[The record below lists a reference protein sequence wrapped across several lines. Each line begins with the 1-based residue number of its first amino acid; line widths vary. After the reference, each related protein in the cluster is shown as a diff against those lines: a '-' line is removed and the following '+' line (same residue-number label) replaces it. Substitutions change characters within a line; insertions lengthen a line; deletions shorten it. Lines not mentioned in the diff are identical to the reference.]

1 MSEFTHLHLHTQYS
15 LIDGATRMTELM
27 GTIKAYNMKA
37 VAITDHGNM
46 FGAIDFYKRAK
57 EAGIKPIIG
66 CEMYIAPLGRK
77 DRSKRFSYH
86 LTVLAKNNVGY
97 KNLMYLVSIANLEG
111 FYYNPR
117 IDMELLREHSEGL
130 MAFSG
135 CLAAEIPRKIVS
147 RDYEAAKKAA
157 LLYIDIFGKENF
169 YLEVMNNQIPDQD
182 IVNEGLMHIQAD
194 LGLPF
199 VGTNDCHYKDRIDAK
214 AQEILMCIQT
224 QKTLADKDRL
234 KHDVDSFYIKT
245 PEQMKEDLAKFPGA
259 YENTETISRMCNVEI
274 ELGKTYLPDFKIDEL
289 IPKEDYLRRITF
301 EGLQRRFLEDGIGDA
316 EIQSKYT
323 HRLNKELDVINA
335 MGFAGYFLIV
345 WDFIKYAKDKKIPVG
360 PGRGSGAGSLVA
372 YSLGITN
379 INPIKHNLLFERFLN
394 PERISMPDFDI
405 DFCMNRRDEVIKY
418 VVEKYGKLNVAQI
431 ITYSTLKARGVIRDV
446 GRVMG
451 LPYADVDRVAKL
463 VPEVLDIS
471 LEEAIRIEPELKKMK
486 ETPGVYKQLL
496 DYAETLEG
504 LNRQAGIHAAGIVI
518 SDKPIWEYTPIHRG
532 NNGEIV
538 TQYAKDEVEQ
548 VGLIK
553 FDFLGLRTLTVIAET
568 ERLITKYQDPNFTIE
583 KISLEDKKT
592 YETLASG
599 RTTGVFQL
607 ESAGLQE
614 LIRKIKP
621 DCFEDVV
628 AAVALY
634 RPGPLGSGMVED
646 FWKRK
651 HKLVEIK
658 YPHPLLAKTLTETYG
673 VIVYQE
679 QVMKIAADLAGFS
692 LGQADILRRAM
703 GKKKPEEMAK
713 LKQTFIKG
721 AWERNKIKEAEAVK
735 IFDLMEY
742 FAGYG
747 FNKSHSAAYA
757 LISYQTAFLKTY
769 FPEYFMAAILTSEKD
784 NLDKISKYLS
794 ECSDMG
800 IELLPP
806 DSNTSELEFTVE
818 EKKIRYGFSSIKNVG
833 DAAGNIIIEDRRKN
847 GPFKDFN
854 DFCSRV
860 DLGKVNKRV
869 IESLIKTGAF
879 DFTKHTRAVLMSVL
893 DEAMGVGSNLQK
905 ERDSSQL
912 SLFTEEMETTSGF
925 FTVNIPDIPE
935 YDEKTIATNEKE
947 LLGYYFTVH
956 PIAKYKNIIGSLSKD
971 FIQNIKAYPDGKN
984 VLLAG
989 ISSNFKAKLTKKGAK
1004 MAFMN
1009 LEDGTDYIEVII
1021 FPKTYEIYADILM
1034 NEELYFI
1041 KGHVSKEGEN
1051 ARLVAGEIKTLNECF
1066 LSVKNISIEL
1076 ASENSNKEKMEKLKH
1091 MLGEIKGNVPLH
1103 LLVAV
1108 PNIGKAKVK
1117 IPNQGINLDET
1128 TYFNLEKICGSGSI
1142 RFTI

>member
-15 LIDGATRMTELM
+15 LIDGATRMNELM
-27 GTIKAYNMKA
+27 DTIKAYNMKA

-86 LTVLAKNNVGY
+86 LTVLARNNTGY

-117 IDMELLREHSEGL
+117 IDIELLREHSEGL
-130 MAFSG
+130 IGLSG

-147 RDYEAAKKAA
+147 REYEAAKKAT
-157 LLYIDIFGKENF
+157 LEYVDIFGKENF
-169 YLEVMNNQIPDQD
+169 FLEVMPNKIPEQD
-182 IVNEGLMHIQAD
+182 VVNEGLMRIQAD
-194 LGLPF
+194 LGLPL
-199 VGTNDCHYKDRIDAK
+199 VGTNDCHYKDRVDAK
-214 AQEILMCIQT
+214 AQEIFMCIQT
-224 QKTLADKDRL
+224 QKTLADTDRL

-245 PEQMKEDLAKFPGA
+245 PLQMKEELAGFPGA
-259 YENTETISRMCNVEI
+259 YENTEAITRMCNVDI
-274 ELGKTYLPDFKIDEL
+274 ELGKTYLPDFKIDEP
-289 IPKEDYLRRITF
+289 ITKEEFLRRITH
-301 EGLQRRFLEDGIGDA
+301 EGLQKRFGEDMIQDPDV
-316 EIQSKYT
+316 QSKYL
-323 HRLNKELDVINA
+323 HRLNKELDVINS

-405 DFCMNRRDEVIKY
+405 DFCMNRRDEVIRY

-451 LPYADVDRVAKL
+451 LPYADVDKVAKL

-471 LEEAIRIEPELKKMK
+471 LEDAIRIEPELKKMK
-486 ETPGVYKQLL
+486 EAPGVYKQLL

-548 VGLIK
+548 VGLVK

-568 ERLITKYQDPNFTIE
+568 ERLITKYKDPHFNIE

-679 QVMKIAADLAGFS
+679 QVMKIAAELSGFS

-713 LKQTFIKG
+713 LKQTFITG
-721 AWERNKIKEAEAVK
+721 AWEHNKIKENEAVK

-757 LISYQTAFLKTY
+757 LISYQTAYLKTY
-769 FPEYFMAAILTSEKD
+769 FPEDFMAAILTSEKD
-784 NLDKISKYLS
+784 NLTKISKYLS
-794 ECSDMG
+794 ECFDME
-800 IELLPP
+800 IPLLPP
-806 DSNTSELEFTVE
+806 DINTSELEFTVE
-818 EKKIRYGFSSIKNVG
+818 DKKIRYGFSSIKNVG
-833 DAAGNIIIEDRRKN
+833 DAAGNIIIEERRKN
-847 GPFKDFN
+847 GPFRDFS

-860 DLGKVNKRV
+860 ALGKVNKRV

-879 DFTKHTRAVLMSVL
+879 DFTKYKRAALMSVI
-893 DEAMGVGSNLQK
+893 DEAMGVGSNFQK

-912 SLFTEEMETTSGF
+912 SLFSEETQSTSSF
-925 FTVNIPDIPE
+925 FTVNIPDLPE
-935 YDEKTIATNEKE
+935 WDEKTIATNEKE
-947 LLGYYFTVH
+947 LLGYYFSVH
-956 PIAKYKNIIGSLSKD
+956 PISKYKNIIGSLSKD
-971 FIQNIKAYPDGKN
+971 FIQNIKEYADGKT
-984 VLLAG
+984 VLVAG
-989 ISSNFKAKLTKKGAK
+989 ISSNFKPKLTKKGTK
-1004 MAFMN
+1004 MAFMS
-1009 LEDGTDYIEVII
+1009 LEDGTDYVEVIV
-1021 FPKTYEIYADILM
+1021 FPKTYEIYSDILT

-1041 KGHVSKEGEN
+1041 KGHISKEEQN
-1051 ARLVAGEIKTLNECF
+1051 VRIVAQEIKTLNECF
-1066 LSVKNISIEL
+1066 LSVKNIAIEF
-1076 ASENSNKEKMEKLKH
+1076 SVENSYKDKMEKLKTTLAE
-1091 MLGEIKGNVPLH
+1091 MKGNVPLNF
-1103 LLVAV
+1103 LISV
-1108 PNIGKAKVK
+1108 PNLGKAKVK
-1117 IPNQGINLDET
+1117 IPNHGINLDENS
-1128 TYFNLEKICGSGSI
+1128 YFNLEKICGKGMI